1 MNIKLFLAA
10 LLLSLALPAAADF
23 EVVTLAHEIALSNFI
38 APATQNGGLAFKACA
53 ECENVSVRVT
63 SNTQYVV
70 NDKVVKLDK
79 FRQALLQVR
88 NRDEVAVLV
97 VHHLESDTIVSVLV
111 TI

>member
-1 MNIKLFLAA
+1 MKIKLFLAA

-23 EVVTLAHEIALSNFI
+23 EVVTLAHEIALSNFR
-38 APATQNGGLAFKACA
+38 APETQNGGLAFRACA

-70 NDKVVKLDK
+70 NDKAVKLEK
-79 FRQALLQVR
+79 FKQALRQVR
-88 NRDEVAVLV
+88 NRDEVLV
-97 VHHLESDTIVSVLV
+97 IVVQHLESDTIVSVLV